1 MLPTRIYQFKQTGI
15 PEEAKMIFHGDFE
28 EAERLGGVIWEEL
41 GYDTFVI
48 QNPEWEPAGW
58 RDHVLC
64 VREQQIADG
73 LEVDKLWDADKKFT
87 WPWSDRLFKSR
98 SAAMSRVKAIRY
110 WGGTAELVE
119 ASLFWETTKDANA
132 RRKARRDQVRVEKLR
147 AKIRAIE
154 GVPDDLPF

>member
-1 MLPTRIYQFKQTGI
+1 MLPTRIYQFKQTSI

-41 GYDTFVI
+41 DYDVFVI
-48 QNPEWEPAGW
+48 QQPGWEPAGW
-58 RDHVLC
+58 RDHVLR
-64 VREQQIADG
+64 VREDQIAAG
-73 LEVDKLWDADKKFT
+73 VEVDKLWDADKKFS

-98 SAAMSRVKAIRY
+98 SAAMARVNAIRR

-132 RRKARRDQVRVEKLR
+132 RRKAQRDQVRIQRLQ
-147 AKIRAIE
+147 AKIREIE
-154 GVPDDLPF
+154 GVSDYVPF